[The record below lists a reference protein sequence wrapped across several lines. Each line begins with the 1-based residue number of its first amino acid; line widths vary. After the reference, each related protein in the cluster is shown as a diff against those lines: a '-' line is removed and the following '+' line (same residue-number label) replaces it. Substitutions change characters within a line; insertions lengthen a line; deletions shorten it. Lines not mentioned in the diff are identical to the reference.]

1 MSENAV
7 YNYANTSTR
16 LAKVIQD
23 LDVEIRVSEQS
34 MKLKTKYEEELV
46 KLEANITLCN
56 GVLEKLKP
64 LLADTKEYINKRY
77 KESMQSINNALRLSG
92 EIIPDAGSGVHFET
106 EKDEAW
112 LATQDGLEVQ
122 MVEGGGFR
130 QVSSAFL
137 RAVVLGANPDNLQT
151 LFFDEVFSLV
161 SIPNSSTLSLYLNI
175 LTQDFQIISIEQK
188 PQVYSNIDC
197 IMYTFTKDND
207 FAEVSKR
214 IVKRDVPA

>member
-1 MSENAV
+1 MSENTV
-7 YNYANTSTR
+7 YNYADTSTR

-64 LLADTKEYINKRY
+64 LLADTKEYINTRY

-92 EIIPDAGSGVHFET
+92 EIIPDAGSGVHFAPD
-106 EKDEAW
+106 KAEAW
-112 LATQDGLEVQ
+112 LAPQDGLEVP